1 MSYINIIL
9 VILIIMAV
17 LLFFLKGRK
26 KTAKKPA
33 FMKKYEIIE
42 AYKQQMQT
50 VIQTYENDA
59 IQLKE
64 KKIILIKKINQEL
77 NKNIFFNQEE
87 IKKIIYELTVM

>member
-33 FMKKYEIIE
+33 FMKKDEIIE
-42 AYKQQMQT
+42 AYKRQMQT

-64 KKIILIKKINQEL
+64 KKISLIKKINQEL

>member
-33 FMKKYEIIE
+33 FMKKDEIIE

-50 VIQTYENDA
+50 VIQTYQNDA

-64 KKIILIKKINQEL
+64 KKISLIKKINQEL

>member
-9 VILIIMAV
+9 VILIIMA
-17 LLFFLKGRK
+17 LALFFLRSGK
-26 KTAKKPA
+26 KTVKKPA
-33 FMKKYEIIE
+33 FIKKGEIID
-42 AYKQQMQT
+42 AYKQQMQ
-50 VIQTYENDA
+50 ILIKTYENDA

-64 KKIILIKKINQEL
+64 KKIDFIKRVNQEL

>member
-33 FMKKYEIIE
+33 FMKKDEIIE
-42 AYKQQMQT
+42 TYKQQMQT
-50 VIQTYENDA
+50 VIQTYQNDA

-64 KKIILIKKINQEL
+64 KKISLIKKINQEL